1 MLLLIYEWIYS
12 VKKKKNRLNP
22 NVEKKLSTAIFS
34 LFGVYGK

>member
-1 MLLLIYEWIYS
+1 MNGFILS
-12 VKKKKNRLNP
+12 RRKKNRLNP